1 MFELFTRWCINR
13 WIYNSEQVRRPLAS
27 EILAINVRYR
37 EVMTHGVVKTKREEH
52 MGCWGTREV
61 ASHRTFG
68 VLVKVKSSEKEG
80 KEKRKR
86 KERGGREEG
95 WKLEKHFESPKA
107 MLRCQWKWLSKAIFK

>member
-27 EILAINVRYR
+27 EILAIDVRYR
-37 EVMTHGVVKTKREEH
+37 EVMMQGVVKTKREEH
-52 MGCWGTREV
+52 MGCWETREV

-68 VLVKVKSSEKEG
+68 VLVKVKLSEKEG

-107 MLRCQWKWLSKAIFK
+107 MLRCQMEMAFKSHL

>member
-1 MFELFTRWCINR
+1 
-13 WIYNSEQVRRPLAS
+13 
-27 EILAINVRYR
+27 
-37 EVMTHGVVKTKREEH
+37 MTHGVVKTKREEH

-107 MLRCQWKWLSKAIFK
+107 MLRCQMEMAFKSHL